1 MGEVVVSGEQDMVE
15 MREAEKSEQSNKKGK
30 EEDEDGGST
39 TEMVRWEKYL
49 PRMVLRVLLV
59 EADDSTRQ
67 IISALLRK
75 CSYRVSAV
83 PDGLKAWETLKGK
96 PHNIDLILTEV
107 ELPAISGFALLSL
120 VMEHDICK
128 NIPVIMMSS
137 QDSISM
143 VLKCMLKGAADYLIK
158 PVRRN
163 ELRNLWQHVWRR
175 HTLLGRQF
183 PQDMAMLE
191 HKVEATSENNAA
203 SSHSSDAAAS
213 MQKTRECSE
222 KGSDVQSTCT
232 TPYLEAE
239 NICVQNMQDISRLK
253 CGNASNLSNTDMER
267 HEECTKMDEESVML
281 EIEEGEKPRFRM
293 EDGPCSGVLKS
304 TALRLEPKL
313 VAQNGSVQPESFKVS
328 ANVSGLSTEIQ
339 KNYVESAEPSCGVI
353 DLIGKF
359 DNRSTC
365 IDGRSAINADGLNN
379 SECAPQLELSLRRI
393 CTSNSNNQG
402 AGERLILNH
411 SNASAFSL
419 YNNSKTSQ
427 PLIPVLSSNCSKSE
441 DGAHELLFSQ
451 SSGNSNNAMQH
462 HGAAT
467 SNCQETMAS
476 SAISQSGQTKSSFPS
491 PQLGLIPVTGLRFD
505 NVSPGYGQFFPS
517 LFYTQQSASSIWSP
531 KSACQREKSPFPTS
545 GHSNPDTHTSEKGH
559 HHYEETI
566 NNSVDQDKPEHDNFD
581 TMEELRPG
589 SPTDE
594 QNASSNLSNGA
605 ASHISGVAYGTSD
618 SRGDG
623 NGSSGMAVEKATAPQ
638 SVNDTSHFIHEGF
651 KGMDSLRSSQR
662 EAALTKFRLK
672 RKDRCFEK
680 KVRYQSRKRLAEQR
694 PRVKGQFVRQAQADS
709 PVVDADGS

>member
-39 TEMVRWEKYL
+39 TEVVRWEKYL